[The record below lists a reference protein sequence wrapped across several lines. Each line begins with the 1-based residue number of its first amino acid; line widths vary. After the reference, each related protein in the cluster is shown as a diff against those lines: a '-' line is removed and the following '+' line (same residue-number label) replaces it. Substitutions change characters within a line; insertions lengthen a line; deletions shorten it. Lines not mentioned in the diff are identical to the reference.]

1 MKHSAKYIAVNA
13 CVAALYVATTM
24 PLTTIATNPYIQ
36 FRPGE
41 ALTVLPAVMPYCVP
55 GLVVGCAISNIVS
68 AFGIF
73 DIVLGSL
80 VTLVAAL
87 LTAFVFRNIWLA
99 PLPPILLNAIALPLI
114 WLLGGGESGIVS
126 YLLQAGGLVVSQSV
140 VCYGLGVPLTFAVRK
155 KVLPLLDK

>member
-73 DIVLGSL
+73 DIVLG
-80 VTLVAAL
+80 
-87 LTAFVFRNIWLA
+87 IWLA